1 MSRYAPYAFVLLAA
15 LATGCRSEQSKVGE
29 APGTPLAVA
38 NSEVIGRYLSNSEG
52 RPVYARAADEKNTS
66 GCYDACAA
74 AWTPVPGSEPAAPSA
89 EPAIQPELL
98 GSTLRRDGIRQL
110 TYAGLPLY
118 FAVNAD
124 RTRVERS
131 LTDQW
136 GTWSLV
142 FPHGERMVP

>member
-1 MSRYAPYAFVLLAA
+1 MGHHPPYALVLLAA
-15 LATGCRSEQSKVGE
+15 LAGGCRNHLATTAGISTS
-29 APGTPLAVA
+29 LAVA
-38 NSEVIGRYLSNSEG
+38 NSDEIGRYVSDANG
-52 RPVYARAADEKNTS
+52 RPVYSRTADEKNSS

-74 AWTPVPGSEPAAPSA
+74 AWTPVPGSDPAAPSN

-98 GSTLRRDGIRQL
+98 GSTLRRDGTRQL

-118 FAVNAD
+118 FPAEAGSETVA
-124 RTRVERS
+124 RS

>member
-1 MSRYAPYAFVLLAA
+1 MGRYTHAVVFLATLAA
-15 LATGCRSEQSKVGE
+15 GCGTGNSQTADR
-29 APGTPLAVA
+29 PGTPLAVA
-38 NSEVIGRYLSNSEG
+38 NSDDIGRYVSDANG
-52 RPVYARAADEKNTS
+52 RPVYSRVADEKNLS

-74 AWTPVPGSEPAAPSA
+74 AWPPVPGSDPVTPSA

-98 GSTLRRDGIRQL
+98 GSTSRADGIRQL

-118 FAVNAD
+118 FSARAESGMVA
-124 RTRVERS
+124 RS